1 MSEEVET
8 KLQPLLEDEPA
19 DQIILRP
26 KPRRR
31 PRRRTWI
38 ITLVVVLLAGL
49 AAGGGIYL
57 RNTSQSA
64 VQFSQAAASTG
75 NLAVKI
81 SATGPVNPNAEYDM
95 NFLTSGSVKE
105 IDVHIGQQVKKG
117 QVLARLQI
125 DKTSLENTIAQDQL
139 GMTSAQDS
147 LNAAGTALDNTEAS
161 NAAALKVARDDEKKA
176 LAACQSGGG
185 SGSSGTPTP
194 TPSPECKQL
203 ARDQYAQAQRQAEA
217 SNASAQNSVASAQD
231 SLNSAAAQLQAA
243 QNNLNDAIAN
253 EKMTAPVDATV
264 ASINGVIGQNIGSSS
279 SSAFMVLTD
288 TRKLSIA
295 AQVNEADIGNIQVG
309 QSAQFTVA
317 AYPSQTF
324 RASVSAIETVGQTS
338 SNVVSY
344 KVDLA
349 VDQNSLQGAR
359 VYSGMTATVSITTAE
374 RIGVVLIPNA
384 ALSFLTTAL
393 QSGEVDRTALAAV
406 LPSQVQGSGTAQ
418 GSRRIVLELRNGKLV
433 PVSITTGLTDGQYTE
448 VLSGLHSG
456 DRVVVGQTGGS
467 SNSPGTGPSSGQ
479 PGSGTSGG
487 PGSGP
492 IQISAP

>member
-1 MSEEVET
+1 MPEEVET

-38 ITLVVVLLAGL
+38 IALIVVLLTGL
-49 AAGGGIYL
+49 AAGGTIYIH
-57 RNTSQSA
+57 NASQPA
-64 VQFSQAAASTG
+64 VQFSQATANTG

-81 SATGPVNPNAEYDM
+81 SATGPVDPNAEYDM

-105 IDVHIGQQVKKG
+105 IDVHIGQQVKRG

-125 DKTSLENTIAQDQL
+125 NKTSLENTIAQDQL
-139 GMTSAQDS
+139 GVTSAQDG
-147 LNAAGTALDNTEAS
+147 LNAAEAALGNTEAS

-185 SGSSGTPTP
+185 TSSGTPTP
-194 TPSPECKQL
+194 TPTPECRQL

-217 SNASAQNSVASAQD
+217 SNASGQNSVVSAQD
-231 SLNSAAAQLQAA
+231 SLNSNVAQLQAA
-243 QNNLNDAIAN
+243 QNNLNDALAN
-253 EKMTAPVDATV
+253 AKMTAPVDATV
-264 ASINGVIGQNIGSSS
+264 ASISGVIGQNIGSSS

-288 TRKLSIA
+288 TSKLSIA

-349 VDQNSLQGAR
+349 VDQNSLNGAR
-359 VYSGMTATVSITTAE
+359 VYPGMTATISITTAE

-384 ALSFLTTAL
+384 ALSFLTTAI
-393 QSGEVDRTALAAV
+393 QSGEVDRTALAAA
-406 LPSQVQGSGTAQ
+406 LPGKVQGSGTAQ

-467 SNSPGTGPSSGQ
+467 SNSNSSGPSSGQ
-479 PGSGTSGG
+479 PGSAPSGNSIQVG
-487 PGSGP
+487 P
-492 IQISAP
+492 

>member
-1 MSEEVET
+1 MPEEVEM
-8 KLQPLLEDEPA
+8 KLQPLLEDEHA

-38 ITLVVVLLAGL
+38 IALIVVLLASL

-57 RNTSQSA
+57 RNASQPA
-64 VQFSQAAASTG
+64 VQFSQATASTG

-81 SATGPVNPNAEYDM
+81 SATGPVDPNAEYDM

-105 IDVHIGQQVKKG
+105 IDVHIGQQVKRG

-125 DKTSLENTIAQDQL
+125 NKTSLENTIAQDQL
-139 GMTSAQDS
+139 GVVSAQDS
-147 LNAAGTALDNTEAS
+147 LNAAETTLGNTEAS

-185 SGSSGTPTP
+185 PSSGTPTP

-217 SNASAQNSVASAQD
+217 SNASGQNSVVSAQD
-231 SLNSAAAQLQAA
+231 SLNSAVAQLQAA
-243 QNNLNDAIAN
+243 ENNLNDALAN
-253 EKMTAPVDATV
+253 AKMTAPVDATV

-288 TRKLSIA
+288 TSKLSIA

-349 VDQNSLQGAR
+349 VDQNSLGGTR
-359 VYSGMTATVSITTAE
+359 IYPGMTATVSITTAE

-384 ALSFLTTAL
+384 ALSFLTTAI
-393 QSGEVDRTALAAV
+393 QSGEVDRTALAAA
-406 LPSQVQGSGTAQ
+406 LPGKVQGSGSGTAQ

-448 VLSGLHSG
+448 VLSGLRPG

-467 SNSPGTGPSSGQ
+467 SNSTGPGPSSGQ
-479 PGSGTSGG
+479 PNSGTSGQ

-492 IQISAP
+492 QIVAP